1 MHAVIRVLLVD
12 DHQIVRRG
20 IREFLEEPGDIIVV
34 GEAGNAAEALALAST
49 IAFDVAVLDIKLP
62 DSSGIEVARQ
72 LRAEN
77 HPAGLLILTAY
88 DDDPYIRAAIEAGV
102 NGYVMKSAD
111 AEEIVSA
118 VRAVY
123 EGRRVFNERLLS
135 KADKSNTAT
144 PPLIDPL
151 TPREKEVLYLA
162 AQGLTNKAIA
172 YQLKISDRTVQGH
185 LANIYGKLN
194 VSGRTE
200 MVSRAVTLH
209 LLSLD

>member
-20 IREFLEEPGDIIVV
+20 IREFLEEPGDITVV
-34 GEAGNAAEALALAST
+34 GEAENAADALALAST

-72 LRAEN
+72 LRAKSGSV
-77 HPAGLLILTAY
+77 GLLILTAY

-123 EGRRVFNERLLS
+123 EGQRVFNERLLS
-135 KADKSNTAT
+135 KADKPGATT

-151 TPREKEVLYLA
+151 TPREKEILYLA

-200 MVSRAVTLH
+200 MVSRAITLH
-209 LLSLD
+209 LLNLD